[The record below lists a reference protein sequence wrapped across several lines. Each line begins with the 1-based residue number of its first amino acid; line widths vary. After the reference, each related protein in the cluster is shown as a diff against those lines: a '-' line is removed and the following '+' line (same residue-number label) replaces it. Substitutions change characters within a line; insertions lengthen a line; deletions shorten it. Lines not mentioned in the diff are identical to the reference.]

1 MRWFLGLTLVLAA
14 IGCSKVRDAVSE
26 ATTRSVTAEIQGTG
40 ESVTKTFQIS
50 KFDRIVAGG
59 PIHFVVTRG
68 TSPKLTISAQPEIL
82 AALIPE
88 VKGGELS
95 IRSPKSYSTGREIL
109 VTVEAPTLVE
119 IKSEG
124 IGQVEAKGDW
134 TDKMTI
140 TANGVSSV
148 SIDAKAKSIDV
159 LCQGSSNV
167 TYSGSDLSAS
177 EFKLEGTSE
186 VTINPETELKVVSL
200 SGDSKLKFGT
210 VRSASS
216 RWELD
221 GASQLS
227 VEGGSVDQLDLSG
240 KGASRIS
247 ASQLSVQDATIYLEG
262 ASNANLS
269 VKKSVKGRVN
279 GASQLRYG
287 GPQTTDI
294 RTEGPSRAS
303 Q

>member
-1 MRWFLGLTLVLAA
+1 MVA
-14 IGCSKVRDAVSE
+14 IGCSKVREAVSD
-26 ATTRSVTAEIQGTG
+26 ATTRSVKAEIQGTG
-40 ESVTKTFQIS
+40 ESVTKSIEIS

-68 TSPKLTISAQPEIL
+68 NSPKLTISAQPEIL
-82 AALIPE
+82 AALVPE
-88 VKGGELS
+88 VKGSELS
-95 IRSPKSYSTGREIL
+95 IRSPKSYSTSREIL

-119 IKSEG
+119 VKCEG

-140 TANGVSSV
+140 NANGVSSV
-148 SIDAKAKSIDV
+148 AIDAKAKSIDV
-159 LCQGSSNV
+159 LCQGSSKV
-167 TYSGSDLSAS
+167 TYNGSDLSAS

-186 VTINPETELKVVSL
+186 VTINPVTELKMVSV
-200 SGDSKLKFGT
+200 SGDSKLKLGT
-210 VRSASS
+210 IRGSSS
-216 RWELD
+216 RWDLE

-269 VKKSVKGRVN
+269 VKKSVKGKVN

-294 RTEGPSRAS
+294 RTEGASRAS

>member
-14 IGCSKVRDAVSE
+14 IGCSKVREAVSE
-26 ATTRSVTAEIQGTG
+26 ATTRSVKAEIQGTG
-40 ESVTKTFQIS
+40 ESVTKTFEIS
-50 KFDRIVAGG
+50 TFDRIVAGG

-68 TSPKLTISAQPEIL
+68 NSPKLTISAQPEIL
-82 AALIPE
+82 AALVPE

-95 IRSPKSYSTGREIL
+95 IRSPKSYSTSREIL

-124 IGQVEAKGDW
+124 IAQVEAKGDW

-148 SIDAKAKSIDV
+148 AIDAKAKSIDV
-159 LCQGSSNV
+159 LSQGSSKV
-167 TYSGSDLSAS
+167 TYNGSDLSAS

-186 VTINPETELKVVSL
+186 VTINPETELKMVSL
-200 SGDSKLKFGT
+200 AGDSKLKLGT
-210 VRSASS
+210 VRGTSS
-216 RWELD
+216 RWEVD
-221 GASQLS
+221 
-227 VEGGSVDQLDLSG
+227 GGSKLTIDSGSIDQLILIG

-247 ASQLSVQDATIYLEG
+247 ASRVTVQDASIDLEG
-262 ASNANLS
+262 ASNAELS
-269 VKKSVKGRVN
+269 VKNSVRGSVN

-287 GPQTTDI
+287 SPKTTSVKQ
-294 RTEGPSRAS
+294 EGASRAS

>member
-14 IGCSKVRDAVSE
+14 VGCSKVHEAVSE
-26 ATTRSVTAEIQGTG
+26 ATTRSVKAEIQGTG
-40 ESVTKTFQIS
+40 ESVTKTFEIA
-50 KFDRIVAGG
+50 KFDRLVAGG

-82 AALIPE
+82 AALVPE

-221 GASQLS
+221 G
-227 VEGGSVDQLDLSG
+227 GSKLTIDSGSIDQLNLIG
-240 KGASRIS
+240 KGACRIS
-247 ASQLSVQDATIYLEG
+247 ASRVSVQDASIDLEG
-262 ASNANLS
+262 AANAELS
-269 VKKSVKGRVN
+269 VKNSVKGSVN

-287 GPQTTDI
+287 SPKTSQVKQ
-294 RTEGPSRAS
+294 EGASRAS